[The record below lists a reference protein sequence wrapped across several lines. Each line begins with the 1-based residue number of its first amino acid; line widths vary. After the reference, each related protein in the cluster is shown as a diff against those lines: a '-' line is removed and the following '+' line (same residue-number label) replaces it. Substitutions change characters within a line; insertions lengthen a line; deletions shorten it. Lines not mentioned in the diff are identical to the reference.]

1 MIATGLL
8 VLASV
13 VAVFSI
19 GPHVQRL
26 AASRRRWRTVEDRRV
41 PVHDA
46 PMGAYRQAGELSLK
60 HADVPRAVRDTTAFA
75 GYAALGCA
83 AIGLFGSCWLASA
96 WHGATPDAVLI
107 PSALVLAL
115 APLVAGLAVE
125 RAREALLCGRPD
137 AERLARRGLRAT
149 MLLAAI
155 VALLTLLS
163 TVALPAESIDWE
175 WLGSWDASAVGLLAA
190 AALLRSTAA
199 RYRRALNLV

>member
-8 VLASV
+8 VLASFL
-13 VAVFSI
+13 AIFSI

-75 GYAALGCA
+75 GFAAIGCA
-83 AIGLFGSCWLASA
+83 AVGLFCAAYFTGEWSQAA
-96 WHGATPDAVLI
+96 PTV
-107 PSALVLAL
+107 LVLPIAL
-115 APLVAGLAVE
+115 GFAVAPLAAGLAVE
-125 RAREALLCGRPD
+125 RAREALLRGLPD
-137 AERLARRGLRAT
+137 AERLARRGLRASLALALAVAAVSILSPF
-149 MLLAAI
+149 LLD
-155 VALLTLLS
+155 
-163 TVALPAESIDWE
+163 SIDWE
-175 WLGSWDASAVGLLAA
+175 WLGSWNASAVGLLAA